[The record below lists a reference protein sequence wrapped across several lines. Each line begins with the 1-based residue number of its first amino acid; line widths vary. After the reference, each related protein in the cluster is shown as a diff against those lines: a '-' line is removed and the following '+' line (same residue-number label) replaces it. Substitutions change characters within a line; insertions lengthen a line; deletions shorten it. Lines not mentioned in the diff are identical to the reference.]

1 MKKRVLILFCF
12 FLSCSVALA
21 ADHSAAPVDAANS
34 PASEASIKELMELG
48 KVRTMLDSI
57 WAQMDGL
64 MKQAM
69 QQATEGK
76 PVSVKVQKHID
87 KLETDLMNAVKEEL
101 SWEKLEPL
109 YLRVYQKSLTQSEVD
124 GMIAFYKTPAGQAV
138 ITKLPLVLQNT
149 FAEVKEMMG
158 PMMQRI
164 ERMQQDVMAEV
175 KAEKAEK
182 GKKG

>member
-1 MKKRVLILFCF
+1 MVQ
-12 FLSCSVALA
+12 A
-21 ADHSAAPVDAANS
+21 ADSPPAPPDAGSN
-34 PASEASIKELMELG
+34 PASEASIKELLELG
-48 KVRTMLDSI
+48 RVQKLIDSI

-69 QQATEGK
+69 QKATEGK
-76 PVSVKVQKHID
+76 PVSAKVQEHID
-87 KLETDLMNAVKEEL
+87 KLQADLMNTAKEEF
-101 SWEKLEPL
+101 SWEKMEPL
-109 YLRVYQKSLTQSEVD
+109 YQRVYQKSLTQQEVD

-138 ITKLPLVLQNT
+138 ITKLPVILQNT
-149 FAEVKEMMG
+149 FAEVREMMG

-164 ERMQQDVMAEV
+164 ERMQQDVIAEM